1 LVSHFSIARF
11 LTLFCFCIFI
21 RAVSFAQQVDS
32 VKIDS
37 VKAESPDTARLKS
50 GFTLR
55 LLPEEH
61 SPKVAGIASAIVPG
75 LGQAYNKKYWKI
87 PIVYAALATSSYF
100 IYYNYTIY
108 SNFRKAYDL
117 RIDAD
122 STTFLS
128 SFNIWYVF
136 STQTVYLTNY
146 SDYDLQ
152 TLENTYRRYVD
163 ISVLVTFAVY
173 ALNIVDAV
181 VDAHLYNFD
190 VSDNLSMNV
199 KPFVIPSL
207 HSPATAGLTLT
218 LSLK

>member
-1 LVSHFSIARF
+1 MK
-11 LTLFCFCIFI
+11 T
-21 RAVSFAQQVDS
+21 DS
-32 VKIDS
+32 VKT
-37 VKAESPDTARLKS
+37 VSPDTAKLKS
-50 GFTLR
+50 EHTLR

-87 PIVYAALATSSYF
+87 PIVYAALATSGYF

-117 RIDAD
+117 RIDGD
-122 STTFLS
+122 STTFLT
-128 SFNIWYVF
+128 SFNLWYVF

-152 TLENTYRRYVD
+152 QLENTYRRYVD